1 MTPRHRTRRVGAI
14 LLALLFFLG
23 VTDVLR
29 GQQGDPS
36 EIFLKAYLSAQQG
49 EKLEHENRFNT
60 ALAKYRFA
68 GSLIAQL
75 RRSHPDWQPAIVEYR
90 GRKISEGILRI
101 QETMTRQN
109 ALSANASPLPEVPPS
124 LPESADWSEPGP
136 EVVAPQSDETVT
148 QESRDAAIKEATKK
162 MRGKADQLQ
171 TALDKA
177 HSDLESAQKEKE
189 TVNTRLQ
196 ETNSKLEKAQDDLDK
211 ARKSERQARDQ
222 LVQIQESLRA
232 TQASQENSAREE
244 QQLRSEI
251 AHLKDAV
258 AAADQARVAAEKQRD
273 DTQAKLAAAS
283 EQMTALEHQ
292 HNEAPAQLR
301 LTQESDQGVQSL
313 LAEKEDLQQKLAN
326 AEEKLRSLGESG
338 PVNARAF
345 AEMNEQTAQLRK
357 QLSESEKRDDYLT
370 ARSAELAVQLDEAGT
385 ELQVTKL
392 TGANS
397 EESDKL
403 ARENELLRNIVVRE
417 RQEEARRDE
426 TRKLVVAEL
435 DGLKIRSETLN
446 KQIEFLAQPVT
457 KLNSEELALLRQPV
471 VSVSDQRA
479 GLFKASFVFE
489 KKSAVNSTSTA
500 KADARAGGES
510 DARMNRPD
518 PSKTDLPPKVRG
530 LVRAAGKNFQQGNYK
545 AAEKQYQ
552 QILADDPN
560 NLDALSNLGVV
571 YVRSGNLPSAESTLE
586 KAVAIAPDNDFLL
599 TTLGVVQ
606 YRQSK
611 FDEAIVQ
618 LTKAIAIN
626 PKSATAHNYL
636 GIAASQK
643 GRQKEAEKE
652 ILQALANNPDDADA
666 HFNLAVILITTEP
679 SSKELAREHYA
690 RATALGIEPSPSL
703 EKLLQ

>member
-1 MTPRHRTRRVGAI
+1 MAPRHQMRRAGAI
-14 LLALLFFLG
+14 LLAFFFFLG
-23 VTDVLR
+23 VSDVLV
-29 GQQGDPS
+29 GQQDDPS

-75 RRSHPDWQPAIVEYR
+75 RRSHPGWQPAIVEYR

-101 QETMTRQN
+101 QERMTKQN
-109 ALSANASPLPEVPPS
+109 ALSASANPLPEIAPS

-136 EVVAPQSDETVT
+136 EVVAPRSDNAVT
-148 QESRDAAIKEATKK
+148 QASRDAASKEATKK
-162 MRGKADQLQ
+162 LRAKADQLQ

-177 HSDLESAQKEKE
+177 HIGLESARKEKE
-189 TVNTRLQ
+189 AVNTRLR

-211 ARKSERQARDQ
+211 ARRSEREARDQ
-222 LVQIQESLRA
+222 LGQIQESLKA
-232 TQASQENSAREE
+232 AQALQENSARDE

-258 AAADQARVAAEKQRD
+258 AAADGARVAAEKQRD
-273 DTQAKLAAAS
+273 ATQAKFAEAN
-283 EQMTALEHQ
+283 EQITALEHQ
-292 HNEAPAQLR
+292 RDEALVQLR
-301 LTQESDQGVQSL
+301 VVQGSEQGVQLL
-313 LAEKEDLQQKLAN
+313 LAEKDDLQQKLAN
-326 AEEKLRSLGESG
+326 AEEKVRNLGESD
-338 PVNARAF
+338 PVNAKTF
-345 AEMNEQTAQLRK
+345 AEMNEQIAQLQQ
-357 QLSESEKRDDYLT
+357 QLSESQKRNDYLT
-370 ARSAELAVQLDEAGT
+370 ARAAELAVQLDDAGT
-385 ELQVTKL
+385 ELQVAKL
-392 TGANS
+392 AGANR
-397 EESDKL
+397 EESDQL

-435 DGLKIRSETLN
+435 DRLKIRSETLN
-446 KQIEFLAQPVT
+446 SQIQSLAQPVT
-457 KLNSEELALLRQPV
+457 KLDGEELALLRQPV

-500 KADARAGGES
+500 KADARSGGES
-510 DARMNRPD
+510 DARTNRPD
-518 PSKTDLPPKVRG
+518 PSKTDLPPQVRG
-530 LVRAAGKNFQQGNYK
+530 LVRAAGKNFQQGNYR

-552 QILADDPN
+552 QILAEDPN

-571 YVRSGNLPSAESTLE
+571 YVRSGNLRSAESTLE

-643 GRQKEAEKE
+643 GRQQEAEKE

-666 HFNLAVILITTEP
+666 HFNLAVILITTQP
-679 SSKELAREHYA
+679 GSKELAREHYA